1 MRAEINKFE
10 EEHASSNV
18 DISYKEKL
26 KTSENLEKSGDIKG
40 AIALL
45 IECSQIIYKNYAY
58 LDTFQPE
65 VDREIIDFYRELYA
79 DILEKIAN
87 LMEKTKTPLEA
98 IAEHYIRSA
107 LEKFEILNSKL
118 PKKERLAYQ
127 KHQDSKV
134 MFGEADS
141 PFYKVKELLCKA
153 TNIYDELGSY
163 YLSKNEFKSA
173 YYSYCILGDIFLNE
187 IDIGIRIEDDFL
199 YSEEDIGFGFF
210 HAGEAFL
217 RASKVMKERFIAISY
232 ARPMISYLPDV
243 SNKLFGR
250 RNFSYPVEKISI
262 ICFEKAREIFYKIGE
277 RQFYLKSKDK
287 LAYLKTETE
296 DFEFVIIKAFIEIAR
311 QFSKNK
317 APFLRLVEKMSEVQE
332 SFVRDY
338 FQSHIN
344 ILIEDIAIAESTR
357 TVGQTDLIIIRND
370 KISIKEAICE
380 FKIWG
385 RNRSHPDHSDLKVLN
400 QLRSYLTD
408 FENFGIIL
416 MINPN
421 QSSIKDKYLEK
432 IIKKDPFL
440 INDSI
445 EEQSFLEDT
454 NFVNFKTKHFT
465 DESKSKSITIYHF
478 ILNLYPLFRDLKMDE
493 EIEDN

>member
-1 MRAEINKFE
+1 MPKGEMSHNRNK
-10 EEHASSNV
+10 
-18 DISYKEKL
+18 
-26 KTSENLEKSGDIKG
+26 KG
-40 AIALL
+40 
-45 IECSQIIYKNYAY
+45 NN
-58 LDTFQPE
+58 
-65 VDREIIDFYRELYA
+65 A
-79 DILEKIAN
+79 DS
-87 LMEKTKTPLEA
+87 
-98 IAEHYIRSA
+98 YIRSA
-107 LEKFEILNSKL
+107 LEEFRRLDNKLSK
-118 PKKERLAYQ
+118 KDRLAYQ
-127 KHQDSKV
+127 KDS
-134 MFGEADS
+134 FRETDS
-141 PFYKVKELLCKA
+141 PFYKVKELLRKA
-153 TNIYDELGSY
+153 TNSYDERGSY

-173 YYSYCILGDIFLNE
+173 YESYCILGDIFLNE
-187 IDIGIRIEDDFL
+187 IVIGIRIEDDFL
-199 YSEEDIGFGFF
+199 YSEEDIGFLFF
-210 HAGEAFL
+210 YTGEAFL
-217 RASKVMKERFIAISY
+217 RASKVMKEQFIAISY
-232 ARPMISYLPDV
+232 GRPVVAYLPDV

-250 RNFSYPVEKISI
+250 RDFRYSVEELSI
-262 ICFEKAREIFYKIGE
+262 LCFEKAREKFYKIGK
-277 RQFYLKSKDK
+277 RQFYLRSKNK

-296 DFEFVIIKAFIEIAR
+296 DFEFVITEAFIEIAR

-317 APFLRLVEKMSEVQE
+317 APFLRLVKKMSKVQE

-357 TVGQTDLIIIRND
+357 AEGRTDLIIIRND
-370 KISIKEAICE
+370 KISIKDAICE

-385 RNRSHPDHSDLKVLN
+385 RNRSHPDHSDLNVLN

-445 EEQSFLEDT
+445 DDQPFLEDT

-465 DESKSKSITIYHF
+465 DNSKSKSITIYHF
-478 ILNLYPLFRDLKMDE
+478 ILNLYPLFRDIKMDE
-493 EIEDN
+493 EIEETTVIDEETEDN